1 MRRRGC
7 MSPIPTPA
15 CTFCNSR
22 AREHAGVTLRRCAA
36 STLTVGP
43 CPTTVPR
50 AEPLKRPLGRGRMAQ
65 TIEGFVDTA
74 LDDAKISPLHRRVI
88 GLIAAG
94 YFCDVIDYTVYGS
107 LVPFI
112 IKSGFGA
119 ADAALIGS
127 ATIVGLAIGTAGQ
140 GEFSDRFGR
149 RFVYQFNLLFFGVLT
164 ILGAFAP
171 NFTLLMICR
180 FLAGISL
187 GAEQPLAFAYAG
199 EWAPKR
205 IRGRILAIVHFIGG
219 AMVWPIG
226 TGLVLGFAAIF
237 ASGTDPVSAGY
248 VWRGVW
254 ILVGVLALV
263 VWVFR
268 FTLPESPRYL
278 ATHGRGDEAIKILND
293 LGIAGPTE
301 PLSTDVASN
310 TKSDPFAVVFKMFPR
325 RVIAG
330 MICFTAFF
338 GIAIGLGAWL
348 PNIMAEKG
356 FGITKSLQYTLAMNF
371 AVPCASIFMMFALD
385 KFGRK
390 ITAICTFILAG
401 VMAIVF
407 SSAETAWELI
417 VIGFIMIFFVQVAG
431 NSMQIFTSEVFPTNA
446 RASGF
451 GWASGVGRLMT
462 AVIMPSILLVQ
473 KAWGLTTVFEC
484 LATLLFIAAISVTQL
499 GPEAKQ
505 KGLDEIEPPTNK
517 LVEAGHAFW
526 LRLSGGVLTGLA
538 LFWWIYFYVN
548 VLKDPGNSVA
558 CLFYT
563 TDQCATA
570 AAVPAAAGQL
580 IYQPYLLWVGIV
592 LLIVSFFVN
601 GSRSP
606 ASQTAS

>member
-1 MRRRGC
+1 
-7 MSPIPTPA
+7 
-15 CTFCNSR
+15 
-22 AREHAGVTLRRCAA
+22 
-36 STLTVGP
+36 
-43 CPTTVPR
+43 
-50 AEPLKRPLGRGRMAQ
+50 MAQ
-65 TIEGFVDTA
+65 TIEGFVNNA
-74 LDDAKISPLHRRVI
+74 LDEAKISPLHKRVI
-88 GLIAAG
+88 ALIAAG
-94 YFCDVIDYTVYGS
+94 YFCDVIDYTIYGS

-112 IKSGFGA
+112 IKSGFA
-119 ADAALIGS
+119 ASDAAFIGS

-226 TGLVLGFAAIF
+226 TGLVLGFAALF
-237 ASGTDPVSAGY
+237 ASGGDAVSAGY

-254 ILVGVLALV
+254 ILVGILALI

-278 ATHGRGDEAIKILND
+278 ATHGRGDEAIKILNN

-310 TKSDPFAVVFKMFPR
+310 TKSDPFAVVFKMFPK

-348 PNIMAEKG
+348 PNIMNAKG
-356 FGITKSLQYTLAMNF
+356 FTITKSLQYTLAMNF
-371 AVPCASIFMMFALD
+371 AVPCASIFMMYALD

-390 ITAICTFILAG
+390 VTAICTFIAAG
-401 VMAIVF
+401 LMAIAF
-407 SSAETAWELI
+407 GRAETGTELI
-417 VIGFIMIFFVQVAG
+417 VLGFIMIFFVQVAG

-473 KAWGLTTVFEC
+473 KAWGLTTVFVC

-517 LVEAGHAFW
+517 LVEAGNAFW

-548 VLKDPGNSVA
+548 VLKDPGNSVG

-570 AAVPAAAGQL
+570 AAVPAAAGQW

-592 LLIVSFFVN
+592 LLIVSLFVN

-606 ASQTAS
+606 ASQTASTAP